1 MMRGDNAMMPERNDP
16 HAAPQGPSEGQPHVP
31 ARGPRSPLEGRQSP
45 GTLRAGEIA
54 AARQRASEAQ
64 QRAMGDLRD
73 SIDYLRVSVKSL
85 VHDLEA
91 TRREKAAL
99 ERQLRDLRG
108 W

>member
-1 MMRGDNAMMPERNDP
+1 MMPERNDP
-16 HAAPQGPSEGQPHVP
+16 HAAPQGPSEGQ
-31 ARGPRSPLEGRQSP
+31 QSP

-64 QRAMGDLRD
+64 QRALGEMRD
-73 SIDYLRVSVKSL
+73 SIDYLRVSVKAL